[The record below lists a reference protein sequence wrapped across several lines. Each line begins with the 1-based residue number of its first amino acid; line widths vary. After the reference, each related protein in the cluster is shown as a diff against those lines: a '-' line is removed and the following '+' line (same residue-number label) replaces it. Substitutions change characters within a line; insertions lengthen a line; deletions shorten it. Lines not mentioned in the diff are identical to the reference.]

1 MGCFNIMGF
10 HSHLP
15 LTDGADSVLFLG
27 VHPRYKNKEV
37 RRGFRPF
44 APGFEFIPI
53 ALPIFGKYD
62 DYGRIYD
69 IEEDANV
76 KAIEDFFNMEIENI
90 VEMVDDSMV
99 GRHFHNDE
107 YQKKYDDMCQKIHD
121 LQGNFLMTEYEL
133 EYDLVFLLDHRFVYD
148 TIKELGVSCYDFD
161 RCIKETLNF
170 CSPWEPVYET
180 YRVFDEKTESRED
193 MKKKFENG
201 EISEYDYELWKARH
215 ELLLFDGSHRWFSYL
230 NRGAWYGQ
238 KGSRV
243 TDVSLKSSHGFW
255 YSTYEFGDSSIMCV
269 YEDKEKCK
277 DLFSNLVDKYIDFLK
292 FIAEFK
298 AQQWCFNFHVYG
310 SQVTHCKE
318 AMAYYQAV
326 LDKCKEIE
334 MEHEYDD
341 EENEE

>member
-15 LTDGADSVLFLG
+15 LTYSVDSVLFLG
-27 VHPRYKNKEV
+27 VHPRYKNKKV
-37 RRGFRPF
+37 RRDFIPF
-44 APGFEFIPI
+44 APGFEFTPI

-76 KAIEDFFNMEIENI
+76 KAIEEFFNMTIENI
-90 VEMVDDSMV
+90 VKMVDDSMV

-107 YQKKYDDMCQKIHD
+107 YQEKYDGMCQKIHD
-121 LQGNFLMTEYEL
+121 LQCNFLTSEYEM

-161 RCIKETLNF
+161 KSVKETLNF
-170 CSPWEPVYET
+170 CPPWENIHEEYSL
-180 YRVFDEKTESRED
+180 FDEETESQED
-193 MKKKFENG
+193 IKEKFENG

-215 ELLLFDGSHRWFSYL
+215 AFFDGSRKWFSYL
-230 NRGAWYGQ
+230 NRGLWYGQ
-238 KGSRV
+238 KGIAI
-243 TDVSLKSSHGFW
+243 DVSLDSSHGFW
-255 YSTYEFGDSSIMCV
+255 YYIDGFDNSSLMCV
-269 YEDKEKCK
+269 YKDTDKCK
-277 DLFSNLVDKYIDFLK
+277 ILFSNLVDRYIDFLS

-310 SQVTHCKE
+310 SQATHCKE
-318 AMAYYQAV
+318 AMVYYQAV

-334 MEHEYDD
+334 MEREYED
-341 EENEE
+341 EE